1 MFEFQDGFYA
11 DVRIEDRYSARI
23 RYRNGAMEE
32 STQSSVK
39 KAFIRVYD
47 GKMWYYSSVCDT
59 GHIQAELDKLYAMAT
74 PDADILS
81 SPVVSRL
88 QANRN
93 PAADASGC
101 RVFFYPYNKCSASPI
116 GRNIKTAG
124 CIQSCRR
131 LFSIKAE
138 TGNYTIS
145 SGGKVRVTEVP
156 TPSRLSR
163 RISMPRAAAP
173 CLTMDSPSP
182 VPPISR
188 EWLLSTR

>member
-23 RYRNGAMEE
+23 RYRSGAMEE

-88 QANRN
+88 QANRETVMKFS
-93 PAADASGC
+93 DC
-101 RVFFYPYNKCSASPI
+101 CVKDVPI
-116 GRNIKTAG
+116 GQKRKLLTDA
-124 CIQSCRR
+124 
-131 LFSIKAE
+131 
-138 TGNYTIS
+138 
-145 SGGKVRVTEVP
+145 
-156 TPSRLSR
+156 
-163 RISMPRAAAP
+163 MAACAP
-173 CLTMDSPSP
+173 CEYCKMYSAAYQDRYSVYEFYNSKGRRCATIFRCAVQGFPQLLRRGKRRC
-182 VPPISR
+182 PIPTHIICAGR
-188 EWLLSTR
+188 TVWIG